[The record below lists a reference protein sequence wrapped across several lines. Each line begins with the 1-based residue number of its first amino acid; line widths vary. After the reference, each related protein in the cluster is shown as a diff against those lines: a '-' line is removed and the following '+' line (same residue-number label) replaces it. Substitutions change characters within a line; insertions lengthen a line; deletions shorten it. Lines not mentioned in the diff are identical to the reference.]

1 MSNAAEEILSAALL
15 VLRPDTT
22 QQRRNEASNYLTR
35 MIQMDEA
42 NLSFVLQLIT
52 DFMDKGNQ
60 GSVPCNLNLTSFEWD
75 GIKGLLAGLFYK
87 RCRAGRYISNDVDV
101 MTVNQVIDRCLQKEP
116 INETLTLFEK
126 QMCAS
131 RCAIAVHKLG
141 TDHELLSTL
150 LMKCQSSFSTGQQTN
165 SYSMIIAIE
174 MLTML
179 SRELE
184 SGSLTLK
191 QSDYVLGECKAIVL
205 SCVQSVFELYFQMN
219 TNVQWI
225 DLLLFSTLKSMRYV
239 GHEIQKTTKYD

>member
-52 DFMDKGNQ
+52 DFMDKGDQ

-101 MTVNQVIDRCLQKEP
+101 MTVSSHMPKTP
-116 INETLTLFEK
+116 PTLSPFCHRTP
-126 QMCAS
+126 AS
-131 RCAIAVHKLG
+131 CPA
-141 TDHELLSTL
+141 
-150 LMKCQSSFSTGQQTN
+150 FS
-165 SYSMIIAIE
+165 
-174 MLTML
+174 
-179 SRELE
+179 
-184 SGSLTLK
+184 
-191 QSDYVLGECKAIVL
+191 
-205 SCVQSVFELYFQMN
+205 
-219 TNVQWI
+219 
-225 DLLLFSTLKSMRYV
+225 LLLTSTQLQLLPCPFLVWEMVALYK
-239 GHEIQKTTKYD
+239 